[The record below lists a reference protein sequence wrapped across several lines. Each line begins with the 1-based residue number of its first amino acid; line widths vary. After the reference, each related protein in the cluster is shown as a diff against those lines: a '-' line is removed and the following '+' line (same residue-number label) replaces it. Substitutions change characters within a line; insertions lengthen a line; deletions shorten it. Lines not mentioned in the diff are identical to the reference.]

1 MTRRNSEADSI
12 VWIEEGKQQDR
23 VVSVWIHAPK
33 TILVFGI
40 FIRTRLR
47 PGLLPRPAV
56 DSSEAY
62 FFKTLKVF
70 RNL

>member
-12 VWIEEGKQQDR
+12 VWIEEGKRQDR

-40 FIRTRLR
+40 LIRIRLC
-47 PGLLPRPAV
+47 LCLCPRPAV
-56 DSSEAY
+56 ILRGAFY
-62 FFKTLKVF
+62 FL
-70 RNL
+70 

>member
-12 VWIEEGKQQDR
+12 VWIEEGKRQDR

-40 FIRTRLR
+40 FFWHEVRMRLRLGLRLR
-47 PGLLPRPAV
+47 PENY
-56 DSSEAY
+56 SSEA
-62 FFKTLKVF
+62 FLIKT
-70 RNL
+70 